1 VYRSETET
9 TIEAKRQ
16 HVKRSLRTGEQMSLN
31 ADKKYFEERDNRK
44 PLEHWELVEQ
54 KANELLS
61 IPEEISEIL
70 YRAGVLQDLGDWA
83 KTGEMDWKVRN
94 LIMTAA
100 RDYAEK
106 LL

>member
-1 VYRSETET
+1 
-9 TIEAKRQ
+9 
-16 HVKRSLRTGEQMSLN
+16 MSWN
-31 ADKKYFEERDNRK
+31 ADKKYFEERDSR
-44 PLEHWELVEQ
+44 PREHWQLVEE

-70 YRAGVLQDLGDWA
+70 YRAGVLQDIGDWA

>member
-1 VYRSETET
+1 
-9 TIEAKRQ
+9 
-16 HVKRSLRTGEQMSLN
+16 MSWN
-31 ADKKYFEERDNRK
+31 ADKKYFEERDSR
-44 PLEHWELVEQ
+44 PREHWQIVEE

-61 IPEEISEIL
+61 DPTEILEIL
-70 YRAGVLQDLGDWA
+70 YRAGVLQDLGDFA

-94 LIMTAA
+94 LIMRAA